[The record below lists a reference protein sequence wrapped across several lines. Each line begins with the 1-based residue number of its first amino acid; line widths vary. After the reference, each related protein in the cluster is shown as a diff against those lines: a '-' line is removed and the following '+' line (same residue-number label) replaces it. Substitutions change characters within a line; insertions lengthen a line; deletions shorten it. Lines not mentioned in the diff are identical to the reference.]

1 VIIRSITR
9 SQNCPVEN
17 AVNQT
22 TGATSEI
29 HADHQTTGATSGI
42 HADNQT
48 TGQTGEIH
56 ADHKIARL
64 PDQYKQIY

>member
-1 VIIRSITR
+1 MQITR
-9 SQNCPVEN
+9 PQERPAEYMQN
-17 AVNQT
+17 NQP
-22 TGATSEI
+22 
-29 HADHQTTGATSGI
+29 TGATSGI